1 MSILEVTTMKLSVSG
16 GVVLAALFAAAPA
29 TSATRSPATEQA
41 QASHS
46 RHSFFTSN
54 ENRSDVAGQVEKM
67 FKKLDLDH
75 DGFVSR
81 AEITTSQ
88 SQYDERMA
96 KSAPKRA
103 AKMFDRMDANHDGQI
118 TVAEADAVRPA
129 RKAAAAKQP
138 KAKRPSSLFARADA
152 NKDGIVTRAEFD
164 SATSSGKI
172 KLRRSA
178 MRGSALVRLFDIA
191 DVNHDGRVSLEEAQ
205 HAALQQFDAAD
216 LNHDGVLT
224 PDERRQASKAER
236 AKRRSA

>member
-75 DGFVSR
+75 DGFVTR
-81 AEITTSQ
+81 AEVATSQ
-88 SQYDERMA
+88 SQYDERAA
-96 KSAPKRA
+96 KNAPKRA
-103 AKMFDRMDANHDGQI
+103 AKMFDRLDANHDGQI
-118 TVAEADAVRPA
+118 TEAEAVAARSA
-129 RKAAAAKQP
+129 RKSASG
-138 KAKRPSSLFARADA
+138 KASRPSSLFARADA

-164 SATSSGKI
+164 SATASGKI
-172 KLRRSA
+172 KLRHAA
-178 MRGSALVRLFDIA
+178 MRGSALVRMFDIA
-191 DVNHDGRVSLEEAQ
+191 DANRDGRVSLDEAQ

-236 AKRRSA
+236 VKRRPA